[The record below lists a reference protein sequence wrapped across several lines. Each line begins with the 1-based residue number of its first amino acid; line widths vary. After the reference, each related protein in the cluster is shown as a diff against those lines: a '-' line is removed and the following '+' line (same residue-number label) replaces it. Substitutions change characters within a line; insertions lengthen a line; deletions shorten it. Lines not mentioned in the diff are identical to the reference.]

1 MDTAKLPIEMDS
13 EDPQLAKMLQG
24 VVTTIK
30 GYADQQ
36 ISHIK
41 RLSEIGIALSSE
53 KNLLNLLEMIVDES
67 RNFCNAD
74 AGTLY
79 LLNEEGQCLDFAIV
93 QNDTMKTR
101 MGGRSGP
108 ITWPS
113 VPLIKDGKPNHS
125 NVSSYVALTGEIVN
139 IPDVYEAE
147 GFDFSGTKKFDAGTG
162 YRSMSMLV
170 VPMRNMDN
178 EVIGV
183 LQLINALNLDSKRP
197 VPFLQKDVE
206 LIASLAS
213 QAAVAITNVQLYRDL
228 ERLFD
233 SFIQAIASA
242 IDEKSPYTAGHIQRV
257 QRLTM
262 DIARAVNEVQEG
274 PLKDVYFNEDQ
285 MKELAIAA
293 WLHDV
298 GKITTPEH
306 VVDKSTKL
314 EAIFD
319 REHLIRCRFENIK
332 KAIIIRHLQTRLE
345 SSRDCA
351 TEGIE
356 TAIPEEVFKR
366 EIEEIE
372 EEVAFVAACNQ
383 PGEFM
388 DDSKIERLRQIA
400 QKRWKDNGSE
410 VPYLTENELYNLS
423 IRKGSLNNED
433 RKIIENHATVTY
445 KMLSKLPFPKK
456 LKNVPEIAAKHHEK
470 LDGTGYPF
478 GSKADEI
485 PYQARILAI
494 ADVFE
499 ALTAKDR
506 PYKKAMP
513 LSQALKI
520 MGFMR
525 KDRHIDGDI
534 LDLFIQKKLYLEY
547 AKRELNPEQIDCD

>member
-1 MDTAKLPIEMDS
+1 MNNTTLSAMQCP
-13 EDPQLAKMLQG
+13 EDPQLSKMLQG
-24 VVTTIK
+24 VVANIK
-30 GYADQQ
+30 DYANQQ
-36 ISHIK
+36 LNHIK

-67 RNFCNAD
+67 RSFSRAD

-79 LLNEEGQCLDFAIV
+79 LMNEKDSCLDFAIV

-101 MGGRSGP
+101 MGGRGAP

-113 VPLIKDGKPNHS
+113 VPLEREGKPNYS
-125 NVSSYVALTGEIVN
+125 NVSSYVALTGKIVN
-139 IPDVYEAE
+139 IADVYEAE

-170 VPMRNMDN
+170 VPMQNKDG

-183 LQLINALNLDSKRP
+183 LQLINALDADTGKP
-197 VPFLQKDVE
+197 VAFLPKDVE

-262 DIARAVNEVQEG
+262 YIAEAINEQSEG
-274 PLKDVYFNEDQ
+274 VFKDLYFNADQ
-285 MKELAIAA
+285 MRELSIAA

-298 GKITTPEH
+298 GKIVTPEH
-306 VVDKSTKL
+306 IVDKSTKL

-319 REHLIRCRFENIK
+319 RAHLISCRFDNIK
-332 KAIIIRHLQTRLE
+332 RAAYINYLTGKATKGDGNNVQDKDIAEVDANLNGEFEQIE
-345 SSRDCA
+345 RD
-351 TEGIE
+351 
-356 TAIPEEVFKR
+356 KH
-366 EIEEIE
+366 
-372 EEVAFVAACNQ
+372 FVLSCNQ

-388 DDSKIERLRQIA
+388 DDAKIERLKKIA
-400 QKRWKDNGSE
+400 SKKWIDNE
-410 VPYLTENELYNLS
+410 TEQPYLTGDELYNLS

-433 RKIIENHATVTY
+433 RKVIENHVAVTY
-445 KMLSKLPFPKK
+445 KMLSKLPFPKR
-456 LKNVPEIAAKHHEK
+456 LSRVPEIAAKHHEK

-478 GSKADEI
+478 ASKAEDI
-485 PYQARILAI
+485 PIQARILAI
-494 ADVFE
+494 ADIFE

-513 LSQALKI
+513 VSQALKI
-520 MGFMR
+520 LGFMR
-525 KDRHIDGDI
+525 KDGHIDGDI
-534 LDLFIQKKLYLEY
+534 LDLFLEKKLYSKYALE
-547 AKRELNPEQIDCD
+547 ELNPEQLDC

>member
-1 MDTAKLPIEMDS
+1 MDTEQLSIEMSS
-13 EDPQLAKMLQG
+13 EDPQLAKMLHG

-67 RNFCNAD
+67 RSFCNAD

-79 LLNEEGQCLDFAIV
+79 LLNEERQCLDFAIV

-108 ITWPS
+108 ITWPP
-113 VPLIKDGKPNHS
+113 VPLIKDGKPNYS
-125 NVSSYVALTGEIVN
+125 NVSSYVALTGQIVN
-139 IPDVYEAE
+139 IADVYEAE
-147 GFDFSGTKKFDAGTG
+147 GFDFSGTKRFDAGTG

-183 LQLINALNLDSKRP
+183 LQLINALSLDTKRP
-197 VPFLQKDVE
+197 VPFLHKDVE
-206 LIASLAS
+206 LLASLAS

-242 IDEKSPYTAGHIQRV
+242 IDEKSPYSAGHIQRV
-257 QRLTM
+257 QHLTM
-262 DIARAVNEVQEG
+262 DIARAINEEDDG

-319 REHLIRCRFENIK
+319 REHLIRCRFDNIK
-332 KAIIIRHLQTRLE
+332 RSIMIRYLQSRLE
-345 SSRDCA
+345 SSGVCIA
-351 TEGIE
+351 KE
-356 TAIPEEVFKR
+356 TIPEETFMR
-366 EIEEIE
+366 ELEEIE
-372 EEVAFVAACNQ
+372 EDAAFVVSCNQ

-400 QKRWKDNGSE
+400 QKRWEDNGTE
-410 VPYLTENELYNLS
+410 IPYLTEDELYNLS

-478 GSKADEI
+478 GSKAEEI

-525 KDRHIDGDI
+525 KDGHIDGDI
-534 LDLFIQKKLYLEY
+534 LDLFIRKKIYLQY